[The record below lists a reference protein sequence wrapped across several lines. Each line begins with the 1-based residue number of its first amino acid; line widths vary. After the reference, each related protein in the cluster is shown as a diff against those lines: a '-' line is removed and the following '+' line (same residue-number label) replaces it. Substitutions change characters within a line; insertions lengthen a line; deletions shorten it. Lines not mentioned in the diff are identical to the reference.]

1 MYSLCYSA
9 TFYGHCA
16 NVSGGTG
23 ESAVVCVDTSAP
35 RTVNYSIQFTV
46 CVNVVKFHLKWHS

>member
-46 CVNVVKFHLKWHS
+46 CVNVVKFHLK